1 LTWRCI
7 KEMNE
12 VKKYVYSFEEGN
24 AEMKDLLGGK
34 GANLAQMV
42 QYGLP
47 VPPGFILT
55 TEACLKYGEDPAFLD
70 SVWDKVVSSMK
81 DIEKKTG
88 KTFGSGENPLLVSVR
103 SGAPISMPGMMDTV
117 LNLGLNDESV
127 ESLARVADDR
137 RFAFDSF
144 RRFIQMYGNVVHG
157 VNGDAFE
164 EVLEHFKSSLGVKFD
179 NEIPAE
185 KLVEVVARFKE
196 IFKEK
201 AGFDFPADP
210 WQQLRNAV
218 EAVFKS
224 WGNPRAVTYRRLH
237 KIPHTLGTAVN
248 IVSMVY
254 GNLGDDCG
262 TGVCF
267 TRNPSDGTK
276 ELYGEF
282 LINAQGE
289 DVVAGIRTP
298 LPIVQMKTTMP
309 EVYNELFEITTN
321 LEKAYKDMQDIEF
334 TIERNKLYI
343 LQTRNGKRSAGAAVK
358 IAVDMVAE
366 GLIDKKTAVGRV
378 TPEQVEMLLH
388 RQVDPTAENEVLAKG
403 LPASPGAGVGVVC
416 FDADDAVEMAKDGQK
431 VILARPETC
440 PDDIHGL
447 FAAEAIVTSRG
458 GMTSHAAVVA
468 RGLGKPC
475 VSGCEDITIDLNKET
490 ITRGDKVIRKGDTIT
505 VDGSTGRVLVGGAPL
520 MEASFSDDFQTVLSW
535 SDEFARL
542 QVWANG
548 DTPEDAKRAR
558 AFGAKGIGLCRT
570 EHMFMATDRLP
581 VMQRLVVADTYEERL
596 EALEELKV
604 MQVEDFYGILKE
616 MHGLPVIIRLLDPP
630 LHEFMPKERDLEEEL
645 AELTADGN
653 ENTPA
658 ADKVRKIMAK
668 VEALK
673 ESNPMLGFRGCRL
686 GIVYPEISAM
696 QSSAIFEAVLRLVDE
711 GIEIHPEIM
720 IPLVGVKTEMEFF
733 RKQIDEIAKDY
744 MEKSGK
750 KFNYL
755 VGTMIEVPHAALV
768 ADQIAEYAEFFSFG
782 TNDLTQTTFGYSR
795 DDAEGKFL
803 GQYEEKGILPVNPFH
818 ELDRE
823 GVGVLMEIAVEK
835 GRKVDPN
842 LSIGICGEHGGNP
855 SSIAFCHTAGLNY
868 VSCSPFRVP
877 VARISAAHAA
887 MGRLK

>member
-1 LTWRCI
+1 
-7 KEMNE
+7 MNE
-12 VKKYVYSFEEGN
+12 VKYVYSFEEGN
-24 AEMKDLLGGK
+24 AEMKNLLGGK

-42 QYGLP
+42 QYKLP

-70 SVWDKVVSSMK
+70 SIWDKVVSSMK
-81 DIEKKTG
+81 DLEKKTG
-88 KTFGSGENPLLVSVR
+88 KTFGSGSNPLLVSVR

-127 ESLARVADDR
+127 ESLARAADDR

-164 EVLEHFKSSLGVKFD
+164 EVLEHVKSSLGVTFD
-179 NEIPAE
+179 NEIPAG

-196 IFKEK
+196 IFKQK
-201 AGFDFPADP
+201 AGFEFPSDP

-224 WGNPRAVTYRRLH
+224 WGNPRAVTYRKLH

-282 LINAQGE
+282 LVNAQGE

-298 LPIVQMKTTMP
+298 LPIARMKTAMP
-309 EVYNELFEITTN
+309 AVYDELFEITTN

-520 MEASFSDDFQTVLSW
+520 MEASFSDDFRTVLSW

-570 EHMFMATDRLP
+570 EHMFMAADRLP

>member
-1 LTWRCI
+1 
-7 KEMNE
+7 MNAE
-12 VKKYVYSFEEGN
+12 KYVYSFREGN
-24 AEMKDLLGGK
+24 AEMKNLLGGK

-47 VPPGFILT
+47 VPQGFILT
-55 TEACLKYGEDPAFLD
+55 THACLEYGKDEKFLD
-70 SVWDKVVSSMK
+70 GIWGDVVAAMNAL
-81 DIEKKTG
+81 EKETG
-88 KTFGSGENPLLVSVR
+88 KTFGSGDNPLLVSVR
-103 SGAPISMPGMMDTV
+103 SGAPVSMPGMMDTV

-127 ESLARVADDR
+127 ESLARASSNK
-137 RFAFDSF
+137 RFAFDSY

-164 EVLEHFKSSLGVKFD
+164 EVLEHAKKTLGVTFD
-179 NEIPAE
+179 NEIPE
-185 KLVEVVARFKE
+185 KDLVEVVAKFKE
-196 IFKEK
+196 IFKK
-201 AGFDFPADP
+201 SAGFDFPSDP

-218 EAVFKS
+218 VAVFRS
-224 WGNPRAVTYRRLH
+224 WGNPRAVTYRKLH
-237 KIPHTLGTAVN
+237 KIPDTYGTAVN

-282 LINAQGE
+282 LVNAQGE

-298 LPIVQMKTTMP
+298 LPIAQLKDAMP
-309 EVYNELFEITTN
+309 AIYDELFEITTN

-358 IAVDMVAE
+358 IAVDMVNE

-378 TPEQVEMLLH
+378 SPEQVEMLLH
-388 RQVDPTAENEVLAKG
+388 RQVDPKAENEVLAKG
-403 LPASPGAGVGVVC
+403 LPASPGAGVGIVC
-416 FDADDAVEMAKDGQK
+416 FDADDAVELAKSGKK

-475 VSGCEDITIDLNKET
+475 VSGCEDILIDLNKET
-490 ITRGDKVIRKGDTIT
+490 ISKGDRVVRKGDTIT
-505 VDGSTGRVLVGGAPL
+505 VDGSTGRVLIGGAPL
-520 MEASFSDDFQTVLSW
+520 KEASFSEDFKTVLSW

-548 DTPEDAKRAR
+548 DTPEDARRAR
-558 AFGAKGIGLCRT
+558 SFGAKGIGLCRT
-570 EHMFMATDRLP
+570 EHMFMAADRLP
-581 VMQRLVVADTYEERL
+581 VMQRLVVADSYEERVK
-596 EALEELKV
+596 ALDELKV
-604 MQVEDFYGILKE
+604 MQKEDFYGILKE
-616 MHGLPVIIRLLDPP
+616 MQGLPVIIRLLDPP

-645 AELTADGN
+645 AELVAAGKEHSPEADG
-653 ENTPA
+653 
-658 ADKVRKIMAK
+658 VRKVMAK
-668 VEALK
+668 VESLK

-696 QSSAIFEAVLRLVDE
+696 QASAIFEAVLQLVDE
-711 GIEIHPEIM
+711 GIDIHPEIM

-750 KFNYL
+750 KFSYL
-755 VGTMIEVPHAALV
+755 VGTMIEVPHAAFV
-768 ADQIAEYAEFFSFG
+768 ADQIAEHAEFFSFG

-803 GQYEEKGILPVNPFH
+803 GHYEDKGILPVNPFH
-818 ELDRE
+818 ELDRD
-823 GVGVLMEIAVEK
+823 GVGALMEIAVEK
-835 GRKVDPN
+835 GRKVNPK

-855 SSIAFCHTAGLNY
+855 SSIAFCHAVGLNY

-887 MGRLK
+887 MGKIS

>member
-1 LTWRCI
+1 
-7 KEMNE
+7 MNE

-70 SVWDKVVSSMK
+70 SIWDKVVSSMK